1 MTGVDLTRVQAVLF
15 DMDGTLAETDEEY
28 LRQLIRLA
36 RPLRFFFGRAGEAR
50 VLRRWMMASEGM
62 ASFLLTI
69 PDRLGIDEPL
79 AALTDRLAWSRGL
92 GRPGAFRVV
101 QGVPEMLTRLAQQL
115 PLAVVSSRDR
125 RGTLAF
131 LDQWNL
137 RPHFSTVITA
147 LSARRMKP
155 HPAPVYAAAKA
166 LGVAPERCLMVG
178 DTRADILAGRRAGA
192 QTAGVLCGFGE
203 REELAACGANAI
215 LASTAEVGKL
225 LSAV

>member
-1 MTGVDLTRVQAVLF
+1 
-15 DMDGTLAETDEEY
+15 
-28 LRQLIRLA
+28 
-36 RPLRFFFGRAGEAR
+36 
-50 VLRRWMMASEGM
+50 MMASEGM
-62 ASFLLTI
+62 ASFLLTV

-79 AALTDRLAWSRGL
+79 AALTDRLAGWRGL
-92 GRPGAFRVV
+92 GRPGAFRAV
-101 QGVPEMLTRLAQQL
+101 QGVPEMLPRLAQRL

-131 LDQWNL
+131 LDQWKL
-137 RPHFSTVITA
+137 APHFLVVITA

-155 HPAPVYAAAKA
+155 HPAPVVAAAKA

-203 REELAACGANAI
+203 REDLEACGADVI
-215 LASTAEVGKL
+215 LENTAEVGRL
-225 LSAV
+225 LGG

>member
-28 LRQLIRLA
+28 LRRLIRLA